1 MGLLAITRSPC
12 ELDLRWRGN
21 SGQKHS
27 RAVGRVRATGAH
39 SCDPLAH
46 PPYGLKLSFDR
57 RLVDNRPYLCNLF
70 AAKFVDHILG
80 EGNSLAVDME
90 AEERCLWRT
99 VEAQPA
105 RDIRRIG
112 NQYLDVE
119 IKVRNFIKVSLQHF
133 EIT

>member
-21 SGQKHS
+21 SLQKHP
-27 RAVGRVRATGAH
+27 RAVGR
-39 SCDPLAH
+39 LAPRPH
-46 PPYGLKLSFDR
+46 GLKLSFDR

-70 AAKFVDHILG
+70 AAKFIDYILG
-80 EGNSLAVDME
+80 KGNSLAVDME

-105 RDIRRIG
+105 RYIRRIG

-133 EIT
+133 EIA

>member
-1 MGLLAITRSPC
+1 MTGSGVTHLFVVGERRITRS
-12 ELDLRWRGN
+12 LSSD
-21 SGQKHS
+21 
-27 RAVGRVRATGAH
+27 RAFARPVGRST
-39 SCDPLAH
+39 
-46 PPYGLKLSFDR
+46 YGLKLSFDR

-70 AAKFVDHILG
+70 TAKFVDHILG

-99 VEAQPA
+99 IEAQPA
-105 RDIRRIG
+105 RYIRRIG

-133 EIT
+133 EITR